1 MDKYRP
7 GVTLNS
13 NKNLNLHKD
22 ELPAIPNTSQVH
34 SYTIPECWEHREN
47 FEEKCYVGQRGSKR

>member
-1 MDKYRP
+1 MLPAFRN
-7 GVTLNS
+7 GVRVDLRGVW
-13 NKNLNLHKD
+13 D

-47 FEEKCYVGQRGSKR
+47 FEEKCYVGQRGSRR